1 MRIAAQNIT
10 VELAGRSFAL
20 RPSLGA
26 AIRLAYEI
34 DDFGALM
41 KCLAE
46 GHTEALALVIS
57 ETSGNSIAEVRA
69 ALAPPF
75 GGKLIP
81 AIEACMSVVAAMLDF
96 GEKAE
101 GNSTGPVVAISEVFE
116 QLFTLGT
123 GWIGWPP
130 SATWEATPQEIIAAH
145 SGRVAMLKAIFG
157 SEEEDKPSGPDFTA
171 DPDASNKLRAIALGG
186 GNMAA

>member
-1 MRIAAQNIT
+1 MRIAAPNIT
-10 VELAGRSFAL
+10 VELEGRSFAL

-41 KCLAE
+41 KHLAE
-46 GHTEALALVIS
+46 GNTETLALVIA
-57 ETSGNSIAEVRA
+57 ETSGSSIAEVRA
-69 ALAPPF
+69 VLAPPF

-81 AIEACMSVVAAMLDF
+81 AIEASMSVVATMVDF

-101 GNSTGPVVAISEVFE
+101 GNGTGPVVAITEVFE
-116 QLFTLGT
+116 QLYQLGT
-123 GWIGWPP
+123 GWIGWTPA
-130 SATWEATPQEIIAAH
+130 ATWGATPAEIIAAH

-171 DPDASNKLRAIALGG
+171 DPDAASKLRALAGAG